1 MSRISDA
8 IRNIRHNFCT
18 AVVVAAGSSTRMQFD
33 KLLLEIDGKSVMQRS
48 LEALESSPA
57 IDEIIIVTRTDRLEE
72 MASLAQNAGISKLS
86 KVVIGG
92 DTRTQ
97 SALAG
102 VSEVDKRAKVI
113 CIHDAARPFVTHEII
128 AECVHQ
134 AVLYYAACPVIPVK
148 DTIRVAEKG
157 VALLTP
163 AREDTYAV
171 QTPQAFAAD
180 IIKAALTA
188 AVRDSKTY
196 TDDCAA
202 VEALGV
208 KVRVTPGS
216 EDNIKITTPL
226 DIPLAES
233 IAAKRKESERCV

>member
-1 MSRISDA
+1 MSRVSDA

-18 AVVVAAGSSTRMQFD
+18 AVVVAAGSSTRMGED
-33 KLLLEIDGKSVMQRS
+33 KLLLQVDGMSVIARS
-48 LEALESSPA
+48 LLALEESA
-57 IDEIIIVTRTDRLEE
+57 AVDEIILVTREDRLEE
-72 MASLAQNAGISKLS
+72 MALIARETGVKKLS
-86 KVVIGG
+86 KVIIGG
-92 DTRTQ
+92 STRTQ

-102 VSEVDKRAKVI
+102 VSEADKRAKVI
-113 CIHDAARPFVTHEII
+113 CIHDAARPFVSHEII

-148 DTIRVAEKG
+148 DTIRVGEKG
-157 VALLTP
+157 VAVMTP
-163 AREDTYAV
+163 ERERTFAV
-171 QTPQAFAAD
+171 QTPQAFNAD

-188 AVRDSKTY
+188 AVRDGKSY

-202 VEALGV
+202 VEAMGV
-208 KVRVTPGS
+208 KVRLTPGS

-233 IAAKRKESERCV
+233 IAAKKREGKR

>member
-18 AVVVAAGSSTRMQFD
+18 VVVVAAGSSTRMGED
-33 KLLLEIDGKSVMQRS
+33 KLLLEVDGKSVMARS
-48 LEALESSPA
+48 LEALEASSA
-57 IDEIIIVTRTDRLEE
+57 VDEIILVTRADRLEE
-72 MASLAQNAGISKLS
+72 MAVIAQSAGVKKLS
-86 KVVIGG
+86 KIVIGG

-102 VSEVDKRAKVI
+102 VSEANKDAKVI

-148 DTIRVAEKG
+148 DTIRVGEKG
-157 VALLTP
+157 VAVLTP
-163 AREDTYAV
+163 AREDTFAV
-171 QTPQAFAAD
+171 QTPQAFNAD

-188 AVRDSKTY
+188 AVRDGRSY

-202 VEALGV
+202 VEAMGV
-208 KVRVTPGS
+208 KVRLTPGS

-233 IAAKRKESERCV
+233 IAAKRKEALA